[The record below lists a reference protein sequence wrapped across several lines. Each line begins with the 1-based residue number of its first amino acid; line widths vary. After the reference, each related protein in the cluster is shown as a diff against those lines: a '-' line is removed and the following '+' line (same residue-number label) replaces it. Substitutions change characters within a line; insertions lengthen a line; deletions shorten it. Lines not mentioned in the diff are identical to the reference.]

1 MYYERSFKWI
11 EMKNRIRMISFLILL
26 FQFLPCCNGHISHTH
41 GLNVGHRKLPSR
53 LLILDNVIEFC
64 EANGKKYLSMVSI
77 NDDRYTS
84 TLMSLTHGR
93 KMYFKTLKINEAI
106 EKANIREMEDKI
118 ILVNYRNMKRN
129 QSLVQDIVRLI
140 SKSKIRSCVLVI
152 STFEKTVVNDSINLE
167 PITAALSVLQQNIFF
182 YMVYNH
188 QIDDGSEEYL
198 WNQVITLQNNPK
210 VILNQLEFDSDYRIQ
225 ER

>member
-1 MYYERSFKWI
+1 
-11 EMKNRIRMISFLILL
+11 MKNRIRMILFLTLL
-26 FQFLPCCNGHISHTH
+26 FQFLPRCNSHISHTH
-41 GLNVGHRKLPSR
+41 GLDVGHRKLPSR

-64 EANGKKYLSMVSI
+64 EANGKKYLSMMSI

-93 KMYFKTLKINEAI
+93 KMYFTTLKINEAL
-106 EKANIREMEDKI
+106 EKANIREIEDKI
-118 ILVNYRNMKRN
+118 ILVNYQNMKRN
-129 QSLVQDIVRLI
+129 QSLVQDIVGLI

-152 STFEKTVVNDSINLE
+152 STFEKTAANDSINLE
-167 PITAALSVLQQNIFF
+167 PMIAALSILQQNIFF

-188 QIDDGSEEYL
+188 QIEDGSEEYL

-210 VILNQLEFDSDYRIQ
+210 VILNQLEFDSNYRIQ